1 LFLCEGE
8 DAKPSYSNYR
18 SSGNGYEY
26 INFISATDAED
37 ILNKLGAGFVYT
49 KGAIGLFIH
58 AQDNNSIHVSNMS
71 GLWFCGIDLG
81 LSYDGEQFVIASI
94 NVMPFCSNIINQDWI
109 SIYQAPS
116 L

>member
-1 LFLCEGE
+1 LIITLI
-8 DAKPSYSNYR
+8 PYYR
-18 SSGNGYEY
+18 IYRNHGNGYEY
-26 INFISATDAED
+26 INFVSATDAEN
-37 ILNKLGAGFVYT
+37 ILKKLGAGFVYT
-49 KGAIGLFIH
+49 EGLFIN
-58 AQDNNSIHVSNMS
+58 AQDSNSIHVSNMS